1 MAAAATGPGAATE
14 TAAPVRAP
22 SSDET
27 SSGVASNSPS
37 NSHMLW
43 RRRAARKPS
52 LLLVS
57 GHISRADREAS
68 PCITS
73 IIVRAPHTVGVE
85 VQGEINLSTHTQTGN
100 RAPSGFDKALCPRD
114 IGHTARARA
123 PAATRHSPDIPA
135 RVCVWGGVAVAQS
148 YFLWT
153 VRSAGAGCAE
163 VSGRWEL
170 HSFLGD
176 GFDEFHSCPLEYLTG

>member
-1 MAAAATGPGAATE
+1 MAAPRREE
-14 TAAPVRAP
+14 TF
-22 SSDET
+22 SFI
-27 SSGVASNSPS
+27 GV
-37 NSHMLW
+37 W
-43 RRRAARKPS
+43 T
-52 LLLVS
+52 
-57 GHISRADREAS
+57 HIPCDREAS

-85 VQGEINLSTHTQTGN
+85 VQGEINLSTHTQTGS